1 MVGYGVAE
9 CDPDDWGGYK
19 AWSWTLDV
27 LLRIVHQPI
36 LFQSM
41 TSPTHLFPV
50 QPWIAHQSFSSPVM
64 SHVAGASVGRDPRA
78 DKVEPSQFLLGESP
92 EPHSQT
98 RLATWQQSDLRPG
111 LNLSLCDKL
120 SQTVL
125 SVGWLFETLFF
136 PWLNVSDLA
145 AIFPIIFALQ

>member
-1 MVGYGVAE
+1 
-9 CDPDDWGGYK
+9 
-19 AWSWTLDV
+19 
-27 LLRIVHQPI
+27 
-36 LFQSM
+36 
-41 TSPTHLFPV
+41 
-50 QPWIAHQSFSSPVM
+50 M

-111 LNLSLCDKL
+111 LNLPLCDKL